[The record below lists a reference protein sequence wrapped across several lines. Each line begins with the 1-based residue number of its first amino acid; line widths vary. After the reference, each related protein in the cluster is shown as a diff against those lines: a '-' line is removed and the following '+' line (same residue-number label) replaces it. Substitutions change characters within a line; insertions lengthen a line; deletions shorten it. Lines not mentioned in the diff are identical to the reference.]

1 MLNTQPRI
9 LIVDDEPVNLY
20 FLEEL
25 LQSEGYVTLSA
36 TSGKEALALAKE
48 SPPNIILLDV
58 MMPDMDGFEVCRR
71 LREDKELMT
80 IPIIFLT
87 ALDDDESRLKG
98 LEMMGDD
105 YLTKPIKSN
114 LLLAKIASTLR
125 LQQVREQKLQ
135 SQLREQVKEQTR
147 RNLSTAWR
155 INQALTEKFRLF
167 VPEQFL
173 QRIAPEGVESIQ
185 LGNVK
190 EEEVSILFC
199 DIRGFTTI
207 AESQQAAETFRWL
220 NAFFTQMNQAIAS
233 QGGFI
238 DKFLGDALVAVFD
251 RQKQHAQDALMAAVM
266 MRQSL
271 RDFNNNRALF
281 KLSEPVNIGIG
292 IHAGKVAIG
301 TLGTDSRMDS
311 TVIGDVV
318 NTASRLE
325 ELTKVYG
332 CQVIASSSVLALAP
346 EPERFCYRCL
356 DRVIPRGK
364 QEAVEIY
371 ELLGT
376 NDCIL
381 DEDKWRSLPIFNE
394 GMQAWQRRDFSA
406 ALFYFQE
413 LVKQN
418 PTDYVAAL
426 YVKRCQER
434 LATGDEIAVVQI

>member
-1 MLNTQPRI
+1 MSNKQPCI
-9 LIVDDEPVNLY
+9 LIVDDEPGNLY

-25 LQSEGYVTLSA
+25 LQSEGYATLSA
-36 TSGKEALALAKE
+36 ASGTEALAIVKA
-48 SPPNIILLDV
+48 STPTMILLDV

-71 LREDKELMT
+71 LREDAELMAV
-80 IPIIFLT
+80 PVIFLT

-114 LLLAKIASTLR
+114 LLLTKIASTLR
-125 LQQVREQKLQ
+125 LQQVREQQ
-135 SQLREQVKEQTR
+135 ARSQFSQQVKEQTR
-147 RNLSTAWR
+147 RNLSAAWQ

-199 DIRGFTTI
+199 DIRGFTAI
-207 AESQQAAETFRWL
+207 AESQQAADTFRWL

-251 RQKQHAQDALMAAVM
+251 RKGQHAQDALTAAVM

-271 RDFNNNRALF
+271 REFNDNRALF
-281 KLSEPVNIGIG
+281 KLPAPVNIGIG

-318 NTASRLE
+318 NAASRLQ

-332 CQVIASSSVLALAP
+332 CQAIASSAAIALAQ
-346 EPERFCYRCL
+346 EPERFCWRCI
-356 DRVIPRGK
+356 DSVVPRGK
-364 QEAVEIY
+364 QEAIEIY
-371 ELLGT
+371 EVLGT
-376 NDCIL
+376 NACIV
-381 DEDKWRSLPIFNE
+381 DEEKARSLQVFNQ
-394 GMQAWQRRDFSA
+394 GMQAWQRGDFAA
-406 ALFYFQE
+406 ALLYFQE
-413 LVKQN
+413 VAKQHAA
-418 PTDYVAAL
+418 DKVAAL
-426 YVKRCQER
+426 YVERCQER
-434 LATGDEIAVVQI
+434 LAAGDEMAVG

>member
-1 MLNTQPRI
+1 MSNTQPRI

-25 LQSEGYVTLSA
+25 LQSEGYATLSA
-36 TSGKEALALAKE
+36 TSGKEAIALAKE
-48 SPPNIILLDV
+48 SIPNIILLDV

-71 LREDKELMT
+71 LREDKELIT

-125 LQQVREQKLQ
+125 LQQVREQRLQ
-135 SQLREQVKEQTR
+135 SQLSQQVKEQTR

-207 AESQQAAETFRWL
+207 AESQQAADTFRWL

-251 RQKQHAQDALMAAVM
+251 RQRLHPQDALTAAVM

-325 ELTKVYG
+325 EMTKVYG
-332 CQVIASSSVLALAP
+332 CQVIASSSVLAQAP
-346 EPERFCYRCL
+346 EPERFCCRCI

-364 QEAVEIY
+364 QEAIEIY
-371 ELLGT
+371 EVLGT

-381 DEDKWRSLPIFNE
+381 DEEKWRALPIFNE
-394 GMQAWQRRDFSA
+394 GMQAWQRGDFST
-406 ALFYFQE
+406 ALLYFQE

-418 PTDYVAAL
+418 PTDQVAAL
-426 YVKRCQER
+426 YVDRCQER
-434 LATGDEIAVVQI
+434 LAAGDEIAVG